1 MRSALK
7 QLSMVLSAALI
18 LASCGGSGEKKAGG
32 ESTAKTETKAAPA
45 ALKPLDLTSNGIP
58 LTIQAPEEAAVGKE
72 EGSDAVVV
80 SKDRFNIIIT
90 EDKYGDEGATAEQAK
105 ETALAEDNQSLN
117 NPELG
122 MKMEVLKNDPAG
134 YIYMTTNKQGGKI
147 VRFTC
152 FKQKD
157 KKKYIIKENFMALN
171 DIDKSIETGYAIS
184 REEIETMYNA
194 VKQ

>member
-7 QLSMVLSAALI
+7 QISMVLPAALI
-18 LASCGGSGEKKAGG
+18 LASCGDSGEKKAGG
-32 ESTAKTETKAAPA
+32 ESAAKTETKAAPA

-58 LTIQAPEEAAVGKE
+58 LTIQAPEGATVGKE

-90 EDKYGDEGATAEQAK
+90 EDKYGDEAATAEQAK
-105 ETALAEDNQSLN
+105 ETTLAEDNQSLN

-147 VRFTC
+147 VRFTT
-152 FKQKD
+152 FVQKD

-171 DIDKSIETGYAIS
+171 DIDRSMETGYSIS